1 MINNLPPK
9 VVRLRGMTLIELTI
23 AISVLLVLISIV
35 FVGSRAWKRG
45 SDRAVCVLTLRN
57 VQVAARS
64 YQNLYGYNYGGRPYA
79 ENGSQDIARHL
90 FDKGYIEKNLYDQA
104 SGTKTCP
111 SGGTYT
117 CPTPDIFPEAGTLYM
132 KCSLSSTEG
141 HEPATHAD
149 W

>member
-23 AISVLLVLISIV
+23 SISVLLVLISIV

-90 FDKGYIEKNLYDQA
+90 FDLHEEQSISAFTEQA
-104 SGTKTCP
+104 CP
-111 SGGTYT
+111 KPY
-117 CPTPDIFPEAGTLYM
+117 L
-132 KCSLSSTEG
+132 
-141 HEPATHAD
+141 
-149 W
+149 